1 MDFPIF
7 MMMFGFRV
15 GKKIL
20 YGIMAFIGNKLKHN
34 LMV

>member
-7 MMMFGFRV
+7 MMMFRFRV

-20 YGIMAFIGNKLKHN
+20 YGIMAFIEIN
-34 LMV
+34 